1 MSIGTQW
8 RFDAGVLAW
17 DPIPLAREKR
27 VLLFFPECQ
36 DCHRWSP
43 VFDAPWELTISLMGS
58 LLCGGA
64 PFNLFISGYTGIYSD
79 FDTNEQL
86 VAAHGEIV
94 RGICLANGIEYKMA
108 ALLLP
113 ESEE

>member
-43 VFDAPWELTISLMGS
+43 VFDAPWELTISLKARIRSEAS
-58 LLCGGA
+58 LKKTA
-64 PFNLFISGYTGIYSD
+64 KKSVVT
-79 FDTNEQL
+79 TK
-86 VAAHGEIV
+86 EI
-94 RGICLANGIEYKMA
+94 
-108 ALLLP
+108 P
-113 ESEE
+113 D